1 MLLSAPAFISKPTSA
16 EAMSNRLD
24 LYKSALKDPRVRALL
39 DTISYAEGTS
49 GPEGYRTMFTGKK
62 FDTSQ
67 GWKHPD
73 TVMRGGGYSS
83 SAAGRYQMLTPTYQM
98 AAKATGTSGFSPA
111 EQDLQAVFLIDNRQ
125 ALDPLLRGENISS
138 VINQLAPEWASLP
151 TREGKSAYDQPVKAL
166 GELEKY
172 YQSRLD
178 GTELP
183 ISIEKGV
190 QSDKPKQGPPGPDT
204 KSSYDPM
211 LVAQVLQ
218 KQKQEEDKMKLLQSF
233 MGRVNRA
240 AELPKSSSIDVLGLL
255 QQAYQ
260 PRDLME

>member
-1 MLLSAPAFISKPTSA
+1 
-16 EAMSNRLD
+16 MSNRLD
-24 LYKSALKDPRVRALL
+24 LYKSSLKDPRVRALL

-73 TVMRGGGYSS
+73 TVMTGGGYAS

-125 ALDPLLRGENISS
+125 ALDPLLKGENISS
-138 VINQLAPEWASLP
+138 VINKLAPEWASLP
-151 TREGKSAYDQPVKAL
+151 TAAGKSAYNQPVKNIN
-166 GELEKY
+166 ELEKY
-172 YQSRLD
+172 YQNRLY
-178 GTELP
+178 GIP
-183 ISIEKGV
+183 GSPVSITGGV
-190 QSDKPKQGPPGPDT
+190 QAKTPKQGPPGPDT
-204 KSSYDPM
+204 ESSYDPIEF
-211 LVAQVLQ
+211 AKVLQ
-218 KQKQEEDKMKLLQSF
+218 LQKLQEDKTEFLQDF
-233 MGRVNRA
+233 MGRMREKDAKPAKANT
-240 AELPKSSSIDVLGLL
+240 IDVLGLL

-260 PRDLME
+260 PQELMQ